1 MKPFDKALLKLT
13 AIFSAIL
20 LVVCV
25 GFSVAIYTSAAN
37 GFERAN
43 FDRPPRPEWQMN
55 IRDEVNMFVNERDE
69 RVKQE
74 LLMELIII
82 NLVVLIGGLFASYYL
97 ARWTLKPIN
106 DNMESQKDFVSNAS
120 HELRAPLNIMKLE
133 NEILRKNKKTTK
145 SEYEKLVDSNLEEID
160 NLSNLCAQLLSLSRN
175 EKFEL
180 AAVDVGSVSSKQIA
194 KIAAVAKQKNIS
206 VCNQITDLKITANQS
221 ALGEMILILLD
232 NAIKYSPK
240 NSTVTIKNDG
250 HKILIIDEGQ
260 GIKVADLPHI
270 FERFYQADRSHSAK
284 GYGLGLPLARHLAGQ
299 QGLKVSAEKNQPI
312 GSVFTI
318 S

>member
-25 GFSVAIYTSAAN
+25 GFSAAIYTSAAN

-43 FDRPPRPEWQMN
+43 FDRPPRPDWQMN

-133 NEILRKNKKTTK
+133 NEILRKNKKATK

-180 AAVDVGSVSSKQIA
+180 AAVDVGSVSSKQIT

-206 VCNQITDLKITANQS
+206 VCNQITDQKITANQS
-221 ALGEMILILLD
+221 ALGEIILILLD
-232 NAIKYSPK
+232 NAVKYSPK

-250 HKILIIDEGQ
+250 HKILIIDEGL
-260 GIKVADLPHI
+260 GIKDTDLPHI
-270 FERFYQADRSHSAK
+270 FERFYQADQSHSAK
-284 GYGLGLPLARHLAGQ
+284 GYGLGLSLARHLAGQ
-299 QGLKVSAEKNQPI
+299 QGLKVSADKNQPT
-312 GSVFTI
+312 GSVFII